1 MGIGTWSRHYH
12 EWTDP
17 EYNPNIDE
25 PATYPPHYGFPSE
38 RKERKMIAT
47 EEEMVKAMLPLKY
60 RDYCAHHYIN
70 YKKCQRGQGTF
81 DLSGCDGEKHEWE
94 HCQYDDFI
102 LRMKEYERER
112 RLLQR
117 EKAQEAKKKLIDER
131 KQMPH

>member
-1 MGIGTWSRHYH
+1 
-12 EWTDP
+12 
-17 EYNPNIDE
+17 
-25 PATYPPHYGFPSE
+25 
-38 RKERKMIAT
+38 MIAT

-102 LRMKEYERER
+102 LR
-112 RLLQR
+112 
-117 EKAQEAKKKLIDER
+117 
-131 KQMPH
+131 